1 VKIRWTPIA
10 AEDLRS
16 VHDFIAEQSPPQADK
31 VIDRIL
37 EAVDLLERYPQMGR
51 PGRVE
56 ATREL
61 VIAGT
66 AFLVVYRIHR
76 DQVHILSILHAS
88 RKWPDNF

>member
-1 VKIRWTPIA
+1 M
-10 AEDLRS
+10 
-16 VHDFIAEQSPPQADK
+16 HDFIAEQSPPQADK
-31 VIDRIL
+31 VSDRIL

-51 PGRVE
+51 PGRAE
-56 ATREL
+56 GTREL

-76 DQVHILSILHAS
+76 DQVHILSILHTS